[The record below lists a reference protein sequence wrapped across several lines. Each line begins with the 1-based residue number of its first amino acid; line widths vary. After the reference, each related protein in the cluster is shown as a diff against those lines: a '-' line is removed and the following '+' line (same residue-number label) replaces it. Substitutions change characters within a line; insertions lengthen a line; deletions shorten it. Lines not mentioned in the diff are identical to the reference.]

1 MGAFIRGM
9 FRTKSIKMKTKEIL
23 KNAERITISHDYGDG
38 TYLFD
43 VLYDGRAYVI
53 RQYLSN
59 LEDIKV
65 KNH

>member
-1 MGAFIRGM
+1 MTTR
-9 FRTKSIKMKTKEIL
+9 EIL

-43 VLYDGRAYVI
+43 VFYDGKVYVI

-59 LEDIKV
+59 LA
-65 KNH
+65 